1 MRIGFYRLILSGMLL
16 FPLSVGVSAQSNAAS
31 SEQALRKEK
40 AQIVV
45 VKKKE
50 REKQQKVQ
58 EIKKAKGD
66 NRF

>member
-1 MRIGFYRLILSGMLL
+1 MRIGFYRLLLSGMLL
-16 FPLSVGVSAQSNAAS
+16 FPLSMGGLAQSNSAS

-45 VKKKE
+45 VKKRE
-50 REKQQKVQ
+50 RDKQQKANEVN
-58 EIKKAKGD
+58 KAKSG

>member
-1 MRIGFYRLILSGMLL
+1 MRIGFYRLLLSGMLL
-16 FPLSVGVSAQSNAAS
+16 FPLSVGVSAQSNSAS

-40 AQIVV
+40 VRIVV

-50 REKQQKVQ
+50 REKQQKVDV
-58 EIKKAKGD
+58 IKKAKGD